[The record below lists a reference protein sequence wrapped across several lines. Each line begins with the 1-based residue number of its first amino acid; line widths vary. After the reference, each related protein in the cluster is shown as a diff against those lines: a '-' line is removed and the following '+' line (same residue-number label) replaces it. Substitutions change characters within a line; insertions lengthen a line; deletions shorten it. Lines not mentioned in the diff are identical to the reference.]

1 MNLVLYVE
9 QRSDMTQKV
18 VDLFTSNG
26 HRLIVVK
33 SNGEAC
39 DYCKKRT
46 PDIVFLR
53 DYPERYSCTTYAKMI
68 KRQNCDI
75 YVILVGEKIIA
86 EQVVNGLNG
95 FANQYIS
102 QECGAEGILAY
113 AQAIEREDRLNA
125 RRGGVLKVAKDVYL
139 KRNVSELIVGRSAT
153 RLTVK
158 QYAILR
164 LLVENCSCVVRRRS
178 LLLEG
183 WGCDDES
190 NVQGLRKIISCCR
203 KLLKPIPYVEIVTYW
218 QMGYML
224 KVQDEEEANVFDENE
239 YQYECIK

>member
-1 MNLVLYVE
+1 MVSLTQYV
-9 QRSDMTQKV
+9 
-18 VDLFTSNG
+18 G
-26 HRLIVVK
+26 
-33 SNGEAC
+33 
-39 DYCKKRT
+39 
-46 PDIVFLR
+46 
-53 DYPERYSCTTYAKMI
+53 
-68 KRQNCDI
+68 
-75 YVILVGEKIIA
+75 
-86 EQVVNGLNG
+86 
-95 FANQYIS
+95 
-102 QECGAEGILAY
+102 QECGARRDISAY
-113 AQAIEREDRLNA
+113 AQAKKEIEK
-125 RRGGVLKVAKDVYL
+125 RGSFECKAGRSPESGQGCLF

-218 QMGYML
+218 HMGYML